1 MLNDRDWPDGSVV
14 ADGGGQVACPQCS
27 TPFTPRRKDQKFCTR
42 LCAKAGSRN
51 AKRGSQKIA
60 DNRYVARLA
69 DMQRSRAFLLNDAL
83 YCKPPTERPAFMEAI
98 LRAAREDDGHL
109 RRILSDRRPS
119 WDMGSDYAGR
129 PNLPRTLDD
138 YCQRTR
144 NGARLW
150 QVVDPGWTD
159 DATVIRPLACY
170 RDIWTDPDSGPAHLP
185 AAYVQHDPTE
195 FLARIRALRAAEP
208 PRPLGKGRK
217 GATDWDDH
225 ACAIGIDANIN
236 APL

>member
-1 MLNDRDWPDGSVV
+1 MLHNRD
-14 ADGGGQVACPQCS
+14 CPHCS

-42 LCAKAGSRN
+42 PCAKAASRN

-60 DNRYVARLA
+60 DNRYAARLA

-83 YCKPPTERPAFMEAI
+83 NCRPPTERPAFMETL

-109 RRILSDRRPS
+109 RRILSDRRPL
-119 WDMGSDYAGR
+119 WDMGADYAGR
-129 PNLPRTLDD
+129 PNLSRTLDD

-150 QVVDPGWTD
+150 QVIASDWTD
-159 DATVIRPLACY
+159 EAAVIRPLARH
-170 RDIWTDPDSGPAHLP
+170 RDIWTDPDSGPEHLP
-185 AAYVQHDPTE
+185 ATYIAQDPAE
-195 FLARIRALRAAEP
+195 FLARIRALREAEP
-208 PRPLGKGRK
+208 PRPLGRERK
-217 GATDWDDH
+217 DATDWEGH
-225 ACAIGIDANIN
+225 ALDNGIDANIN